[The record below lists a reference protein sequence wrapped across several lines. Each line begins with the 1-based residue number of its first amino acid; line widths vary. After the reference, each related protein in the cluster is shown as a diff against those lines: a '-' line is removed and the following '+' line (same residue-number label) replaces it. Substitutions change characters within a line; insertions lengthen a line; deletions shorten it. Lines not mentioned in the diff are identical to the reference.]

1 MGRPLTVVVYDYS
14 TPVMGP
20 PGVSLSPEFDL
31 GTVGSDLGSVG
42 SSGTACLRFVG
53 IKVSD
58 AFALVGE
65 DTVDAVATPATGTF
79 VPQDSPG
86 WAVTFTSITAVPTGP
101 VKVATGCLATP

>member
-1 MGRPLTVVVYDYS
+1 VVYDYS

-31 GTVGSDLGSVG
+31 GTVLGAVG

-58 AFALVGE
+58 AFALVAE
-65 DTVDAVATPATGTF
+65 DTVNAVATPATGTF

-86 WAVTFTSITAVPTGP
+86 WAVTFTSITAAPTGP